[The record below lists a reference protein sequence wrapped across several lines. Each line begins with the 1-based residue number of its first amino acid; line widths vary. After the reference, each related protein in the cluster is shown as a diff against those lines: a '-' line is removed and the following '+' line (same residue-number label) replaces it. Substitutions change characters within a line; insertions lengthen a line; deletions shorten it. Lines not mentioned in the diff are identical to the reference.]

1 MPINPHPAAAHH
13 REVFG
18 FFFFTPHINK
28 YSYIL
33 MSSHRSLRLSSYV
46 RYTSPLTISAALYCT
61 LSISF
66 LPCRT
71 PELDT
76 TLQMC
81 PTPVD
86 QRGKI
91 IFFSICW
98 QFFFLILSKAV
109 VCHSSIVQTH
119 VQIVAYQ
126 NSGSFCTRLFS
137 SCFAPGCTDALG
149 FSSSGKGLLFSF
161 VEFHEIP
168 IEMPPNSSI
177 TIWSINFLPSF
188 MLSAELLKV
197 QSVPSSR
204 PLMKVLNSFVSQN

>member
-98 QFFFLILSKAV
+98 QFFFFNTVQGCCVPQQYSSNSCSNCCLPELWVLLHKAV
-109 VCHSSIVQTH
+109 FQLLCP
-119 VQIVAYQ
+119 
-126 NSGSFCTRLFS
+126 RLY
-137 SCFAPGCTDALG
+137 
-149 FSSSGKGLLFSF
+149 
-161 VEFHEIP
+161 
-168 IEMPPNSSI
+168 
-177 TIWSINFLPSF
+177 
-188 MLSAELLKV
+188 
-197 QSVPSSR
+197 
-204 PLMKVLNSFVSQN
+204 